1 MIGVDLYKNPYHEG
15 NLSDF
20 KFLITGGAGF
30 IGSNLVEYL
39 LKYNAGHVRVLD
51 NLSNG
56 YFENIKS
63 FIGVPNFEFIEG
75 DIRDFET
82 CKLALDGIHYV
93 SHQAALGS
101 VPRSLNNPILTNEVN
116 ISGFLNVLTVA
127 KDQSTV
133 KRMVYAASSST
144 YGDSTI
150 LPKTENVIGKPLSP
164 YAVTKLVN
172 EIYADVFSKV
182 YGFHTIGLRY
192 FNVFGPNQSPDNPYA
207 AVIPLFIKA
216 AVERKSPVIFGDGET
231 SRDFTFVENVV
242 QANIKSLLKND
253 SINEPIILNIAC
265 GRRTSLNDLWKAIAR
280 LSDVDGLIP
289 DYLSE
294 RRGDIRD
301 SLADITK
308 AVQYLNYDPSFDV
321 EKGLSILIR
330 SQNLTVKNID

>member
-1 MIGVDLYKNPYHEG
+1 MIGIDLYKIPYHEG

-56 YFENIKS
+56 FFENIKS
-63 FIGVPNFEFIEG
+63 FIGLPNFEFIEG

-101 VPRSLNNPILTNEVN
+101 VPRSINNPILTNEVN

-133 KRMVYAASSST
+133 KRLVYAASSST
-144 YGDSTI
+144 YGDSRI

-265 GRRTSLNDLWKAIAR
+265 GRRTSLNDLWKVIAR
-280 LSDVDGLIP
+280 LSDVDGIIP
-289 DYLSE
+289 DYLPE

-301 SLADITK
+301 SLADITN